1 MVRWKLADRF
11 RSHWV
16 KVKFY
21 KEEPKDKLA
30 KRVSGMRFCEAVV
43 RAVITPIILDKEDI
57 ACPGAN
63 YVFGS
68 KGSDRMEIIRN
79 WQEKRKVSQH
89 IAESILAKIPVLKGP
104 FRYIGLNTDG
114 EPDLAISYLPPEEVM
129 HILKVYHEKRGK
141 NLDVSLSSVMSI
153 CGSVAV
159 KTFETGEINISFGCE
174 DSRKYADIGRNR
186 LAIGI
191 PSQLFEIF
199 I

>member
-1 MVRWKLADRF
+1 MVRWKLTDRY

-21 KEEPKDKLA
+21 EDEPKDKLA
-30 KRVSGMRFCEAVV
+30 KRVSGMRFCEAVTK
-43 RAVITPIILDKEDI
+43 AIITPIILDKGDI

-63 YVFGS
+63 YVFNCRS
-68 KGSDRMEIIRN
+68 RNREEIIRN
-79 WQEKRKVSQH
+79 CQRKRKISRN

-114 EPDLAISYLPPEEVM
+114 EPDLTISYLPPEEVM
-129 HILKVYHEKRGK
+129 HLLGTYHDKKGE
-141 NLDVSLSSVMSI
+141 NLDISLSSIMGI
-153 CGSVAV
+153 CGNVCV
-159 KTFETGEINISFGCE
+159 KTFETGGINISFGCE

-186 LAIGI
+186 LAIGM